1 MAESVAFRRGLPGN
15 LFNLPNGCTNS
26 TTVCVKKSIETLLD
40 NVTRRVDIKM
50 AIQGYSWDFIVSR
63 LPPPLPPGS
72 DEEVNDPTGESVQLM
87 AS

>member
-1 MAESVAFRRGLPGN
+1 MESVAFRRGLPGN

-50 AIQGYSWDFIVSR
+50 AIQGYSISLSPDY
-63 LPPPLPPGS
+63 LLLMPPGS